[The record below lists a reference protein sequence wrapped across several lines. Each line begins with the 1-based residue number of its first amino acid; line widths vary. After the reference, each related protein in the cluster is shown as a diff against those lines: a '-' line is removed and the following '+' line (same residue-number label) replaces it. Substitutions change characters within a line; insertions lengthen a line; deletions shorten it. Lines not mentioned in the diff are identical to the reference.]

1 MITIRRNFGDQYNF
15 QFVSYIYYFLTAPAK
30 KNVWTR
36 GHTERK
42 HIKTLFYRL
51 QFPQPFM

>member
-1 MITIRRNFGDQYNF
+1 MIGGNFGDQYNL
-15 QFVSYIYYFLTAPAK
+15 QFVSYIYYFLTAPTK

-42 HIKTLFYRL
+42 HNKNFVL
-51 QFPQPFM
+51 